1 MMNGGMVIIKKIRDG
16 FCRVARYCMEHVM
29 AKGHDIST
37 IG

>member
-1 MMNGGMVIIKKIRDG
+1 MMNSGMVIIETIRGG
-16 FCRVARYCMEHVM
+16 FFRVARYYMEHVM